1 MTYSYIYLPVQNSL
15 IMVSVQQAVR
25 VIVEENPLYLIA
37 LSSGIANLSAIAREV
52 KPLVES
58 IVGKEVNLMTIVK
71 ALERLT
77 SRKTPASIRDI
88 GEALEKA
95 EVVIFNGVD
104 EVELSLADTVK
115 LYESH
120 ELMELFKGY
129 SILLTDG
136 ERVKLIAP
144 VAVLGK
150 FTNPV
155 GRLEYTL
162 VRIMF
167 GEKAPVGFVTF
178 MVQLARASGI
188 TIRHMLRYDNDVFI
202 VVERSYAVALLKLI
216 EDLRNSVKRRQVN
229 QGNDTNK

>member
-1 MTYSYIYLPVQNSL
+1 
-15 IMVSVQQAVR
+15 MVSVQQAVR
-25 VIVEENPLYLIA
+25 VIVEENPLYVIA

-71 ALERLT
+71 ALERLS
-77 SRKTPASIRDI
+77 SRKAPTSIRDI

-104 EVELSLADTVK
+104 EIELSLVDTVK

-150 FTNPV
+150 FTNTV
-155 GRLEYTL
+155 SRQEYTL

-216 EDLRNSVKRRQVN
+216 EDLRNSVRRRQVN
-229 QGNDTNK
+229 QSNNTGLLK

>member
-1 MTYSYIYLPVQNSL
+1 
-15 IMVSVQQAVR
+15 MVSVQQAVR
-25 VIVEENPLYLIA
+25 VIVEENPLYVIA

-71 ALERLT
+71 ALERLS
-77 SRKTPASIRDI
+77 SRKAPTSIRDI

-104 EVELSLADTVK
+104 EIELSLVDTVK

-150 FTNPV
+150 FTNTV
-155 GRLEYTL
+155 GRQEYTL

-216 EDLRNSVKRRQVN
+216 EDLRNSVRRRQVN
-229 QGNDTNK
+229 QSNNTGLLK

>member
-1 MTYSYIYLPVQNSL
+1 
-15 IMVSVQQAVR
+15 MVSVQQAVR
-25 VIVEENPLYLIA
+25 VIVEENPLYVVA

-71 ALERLT
+71 ALERLS
-77 SRKTPASIRDI
+77 SRKAPTSIRDI

-104 EVELSLADTVK
+104 EIELSLVDTVK

-150 FTNPV
+150 FTNTV
-155 GRLEYTL
+155 SRQEYTL

-216 EDLRNSVKRRQVN
+216 EDLRNSVRRRQVN
-229 QGNDTNK
+229 QSNNTGLLK

>member
-1 MTYSYIYLPVQNSL
+1 
-15 IMVSVQQAVR
+15 MVSVQQAVR
-25 VIVEENPLYLIA
+25 VIVEENPLYLVA
-37 LSSGIANLSAIAREV
+37 LSSGIANLSAIAREI

-71 ALERLT
+71 ALERLA
-77 SRKTPASIRDI
+77 SRKVPTSIKDI

-104 EVELSLADTVK
+104 EVELSLTDTIK

-120 ELMELFKGY
+120 ELLELFKGY

-144 VAVLGK
+144 VALLGK
-150 FTNPV
+150 FTNPM

-188 TIRHMLRYDNDVFI
+188 TIKHMLRYDNDIFI

-229 QGNDTNK
+229 QGNDINK

>member
-1 MTYSYIYLPVQNSL
+1 
-15 IMVSVQQAVR
+15 MVSVQQAVR
-25 VIVEENPLYLIA
+25 VIVEENPLYLVA
-37 LSSGIANLSAIAREV
+37 LSSGIANLSAIAREI

-71 ALERLT
+71 ALERLA
-77 SRKTPASIRDI
+77 SRKIPTSIKDI

-104 EVELSLADTVK
+104 EVELSLTDTIK

-120 ELMELFKGY
+120 ELLELFKGY

-150 FTNPV
+150 FTNPM

-188 TIRHMLRYDNDVFI
+188 TIKHMLRYDNDIFI

-229 QGNDTNK
+229 QGNDINK

>member
-1 MTYSYIYLPVQNSL
+1 
-15 IMVSVQQAVR
+15 MVSVQQAVR

>member
-1 MTYSYIYLPVQNSL
+1 
-15 IMVSVQQAVR
+15 MVSVQQAVR
-25 VIVEENPLYLIA
+25 VIVEENPLYVIA

-77 SRKTPASIRDI
+77 FRKTPTSIRDI

-104 EVELSLADTVK
+104 EVELSLVNTVK

-120 ELMELFKGY
+120 ELLELFKGY

-144 VAVLGK
+144 VAILSK
-150 FTNPV
+150 FTNPA
-155 GRLEYTL
+155 GKQEYTL

-188 TIRHMLRYDNDVFI
+188 MIRHMLRYDNDVFI

-229 QGNDTNK
+229 QGNDINK